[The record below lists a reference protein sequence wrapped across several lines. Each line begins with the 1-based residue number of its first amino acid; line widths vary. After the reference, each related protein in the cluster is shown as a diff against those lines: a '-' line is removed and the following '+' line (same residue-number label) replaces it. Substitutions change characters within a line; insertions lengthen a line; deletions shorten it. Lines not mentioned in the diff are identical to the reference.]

1 MHRTTTT
8 RDRAA
13 AALYA
18 TLAAAMLLGSVVLGS
33 VLLAVV
39 AVIVL
44 VFAAVAL
51 RSYPIDDEW

>member
-18 TLAAAMLLGSVVLGS
+18 TLGAAMLLGAVVLGS
-33 VLLAVV
+33 VLLGVV
-39 AVIVL
+39 AAIVL
-44 VFAAVAL
+44 AFAVVAL